1 MRRLI
6 SLMGLACVVS
16 VALLVP
22 SASAQTDTEPRLTS
36 SLTSADFGDQIA
48 VRGEGWTPNTVINVM
63 ICGNDALNGT
73 SDCDIV
79 NGRVIGVSNRGT
91 FGVSLAVGQPPVPCP
106 CVVRAESQTA
116 PELFT
121 FALTING
128 APELSADEQFQV
140 PVPDRQLAI
149 SNARIDG
156 NGPWYSYFG
165 APAKRKVVFTVDNI
179 GEVTVRNA
187 AISLSIGKGPN
198 PKGFVAAPD
207 LGEIKP
213 GESRTFAVDVELP
226 VMAVGTYGVQGNIP
240 GFADPVRF
248 RTETSQVPWALTAL
262 PLLILGQVAL
272 LTMRNR
278 LRRKLAPVPAPV
290 PAIAPRRALPAA
302 VIIDLDDLETSQ
314 SGTPERERVTVGAA
328 AATPPE
334 LVPGEI
340 GESISRAVR
349 DALDETSIRVGDSE
363 PDQQTLVRI
372 IRNVSRVAALR
383 VGVQHSLTTHQVD
396 HLEAEILESLTETIG
411 AAAPTQPVGS

>member
-6 SLMGLACVVS
+6 SLMGLACLVS

-22 SASAQTDTEPRLTS
+22 SAHAQTDIEPRLTS
-36 SLTSADFGDQIA
+36 SLTEADFGDQVAI
-48 VRGEGWTPNTVINVM
+48 RGEGWTPNTVLNVM
-63 ICGNDALNGT
+63 ICGNEALNGT

-79 NGRVIGVSNRGT
+79 NGRVIGVSSRGT

-116 PELFT
+116 PELVT
-121 FALTING
+121 FVLTING

-226 VMAVGTYGVQGNIP
+226 VMAIGTYGVQGNIP

-278 LRRKLAPVPAPV
+278 LRRKLAPATAPV

-302 VIIDLDDLETSQ
+302 PVIDLDELEAAKSDRA
-314 SGTPERERVTVGAA
+314 PVGAA
-328 AATPPE
+328 AAASPE
-334 LVPGEI
+334 MMPGEI

-363 PDQQTLVRI
+363 PDQRTLVRI
-372 IRNVSRVAALR
+372 IRNVARVAALR
-383 VGVQHSLTTHQVD
+383 VGIQHSLTTHQVD
-396 HLEAEILESLTETIG
+396 HLEAEILESLTDTIG